1 VQESPKFAGIREIAE
16 ALSISNGTVDRALHG
31 REGVSAKTAARV
43 LKMAEE
49 LGYRPNLTARALKLN
64 RRIRIGVQLPR
75 HIASFFDPLRL
86 AIRAAA
92 SATQG
97 LQVALDF
104 EEYPRLG
111 HGDVD
116 LLTKVLA
123 RAPGDRYDALIVTP
137 GNPAHVD
144 ALLTKIAR
152 AGTAILCVAS
162 DAPRSERLASVAV
175 DAYTSGSI
183 AAELLA
189 RTLTGGPVATIT
201 GDLTTLDHADKL
213 RGFAATLAT
222 LAPHL
227 TLLTAIESHDRAEE
241 AYRQTVTLLKRRPRL
256 VGLYLSTANSIPVL
270 EAIRENKMAG
280 KIQIVTTDLF
290 KSLLPYIEAGDV
302 LATLYQRPRTQ
313 AKIALNI
320 ITTYLLEGR
329 LLDSVTRLAPH
340 IILRSNLPLFL
351 HYLAEHKDGDLYSTP
366 RK

>member
-1 VQESPKFAGIREIAE
+1 MQDSIKLAGIREIAE

-31 REGVSAKTAARV
+31 RGGVSAKTAARV

-49 LGYRPNLTARALKLN
+49 LGYRPNLAARALKLN
-64 RRIRIGVQLPR
+64 RRIRIGVQLPKQ
-75 HIASFFDPLRL
+75 IASFFDPLRS
-86 AIRAAA
+86 AIRSAATA
-92 SATQG
+92 SRGFQI
-97 LQVALDF
+97 ALDF

-111 HGDVD
+111 HGDVE
-116 LLTKVLA
+116 LLTRVLG
-123 RAPGDRYDALIVTP
+123 RPSDQRYDALIVTP
-137 GNPAHVD
+137 GNPARVD
-144 ALLTKIAR
+144 ALLTSIAR
-152 AGTAILCVAS
+152 SGTAIICVAS

-189 RTLTGGPVATIT
+189 RTLPNGSVATIT

-227 TLLTAIESHDRAEE
+227 TLLTAVESHDRAEE
-241 AYRQTVTLLKRRPRL
+241 AYRQTVALLKRRPRP

-270 EAIRENKMAG
+270 EAVREHRMAG

-290 KSLLPYIEAGDV
+290 NALLPYIESGDV
-302 LATLYQRPRTQ
+302 LATLYQRPQTQ
-313 AKIALNI
+313 AKIALET
-320 ITTYLLEGR
+320 ITSYLLEGT
-329 LLDSVTRLAPH
+329 LLNPVTRLAPH

-351 HYLAEHKDGDLYSTP
+351 DHVTERQISRGVSF
-366 RK
+366 